1 MKRKILMLL
10 AILSISATVALAK
23 DDNPVKNLNA
33 RAVTVLDA
41 YIEAHIHNNA
51 ALFNRILDDGA
62 VLKVNKQDQIVQHH
76 KKDLVRF
83 YKKGGELLLNC
94 EASQEILSE
103 CDCIVM
109 ARVDFKFP
117 EFVQQNYIQ
126 LEKDKEGNWKITQIN
141 RFNV

>member
-1 MKRKILMLL
+1 MKRKILMFL
-10 AILSISATVALAK
+10 AILSIATTVAAAK
-23 DDNPVKNLNA
+23 DDHPVKNVNA
-33 RAVTVLDA
+33 RAVSVLDA
-41 YIEAHIHNNA
+41 FIEAHIHNDA
-51 ALFNRILDDGA
+51 ALFNKILHEGA
-62 VLKVNKQDQIVQHH
+62 LLKVNKQEEIVKHT
-76 KKDLVRF
+76 KKELIRF

-117 EFVQQNYIQ
+117 EFVQQNYVQI
-126 LEKDKEGNWKITQIN
+126 EKDKDGNWKITQIN